1 MLVRLPWCITLTLV
15 AMVAA
20 DASNSIAGGYS
31 NRLAVLAARQDMH
44 DEICYAMADGS
55 ISPAERGSMLF
66 LANKTLSPQEYQSF
80 KQSIDRL
87 SPPKPVASKEQ
98 MAKRWKSGSSAR
110 AAYAAK
116 KTKPNQNQNS
126 QATASL
132 PPKQAAEPAS
142 GPVMPTGAILPDR
155 MGPMGVLR

>member
-15 AMVAA
+15 TMVAGF
-20 DASNSIAGGYS
+20 ASTAIAGGS
-31 NRLAVLAARQDMH
+31 SGRLGVLAARQDLH

-55 ISPAERGSMLF
+55 ISPAERSSMLF
-66 LANKTLSPQEYQSF
+66 LAHNTLSPQEYQSF

-98 MAKRWKSGSSAR
+98 MAKRWKSSASAR

-116 KTKPNQNQNS
+116 KAKQNQNS

-132 PPKQAAEPAS
+132 PSNRAAEPAG

-155 MGPMGVLR
+155 MGPTGVLR